1 MIRWFKEE
9 ADSAGSGRK
18 SAILALQAWQY
29 LICKAADRQIVQ
41 YDDLRELMEYPTSN
55 PLRWVLHCIMEY
67 CQQNELP
74 PLTLL
79 VVNRSGVPG
88 GGFTAEDPDNFQQRR
103 EEVFDFPWFRVVPPS
118 IDDFQRARAG
128 A

>member
-9 ADSAGSGRK
+9 AHRAEGGRK

-55 PLRWVLHCIMEY
+55 PLRWVLHCIMQY

-88 GGFTAEDPDNFQQRR
+88 GGFTAEDPSNYHQGRV
-103 EEVFDFPWFRVVPPS
+103 EVFNFPWFRVVPPS
-118 IDDFQRARAG
+118 IDDFQRARTG